1 MTHNLNGLED
11 ALGVVFKDKNLLKQA
26 LIHRS
31 WLNENPTSNLENNE
45 RLEFLGDA
53 VLELIVTEHLYNNY
67 PNPEGELTNWRAA
80 LVNYQNLA
88 QVAGTLGVN
97 EFLMLSRG
105 ESKDTGRAR
114 QVILANTMEA
124 LIGAVYLDH
133 GYKTAQ
139 KFVKENVLS
148 GLDYIIKNNLY
159 KDAKSSFQE
168 KSQEKHGIT
177 PIYKVIEETGPD
189 HDKIFTVGVYLENKL
204 VGQGQGP
211 SKQEA
216 EQKAA
221 EDALSK

>member
-1 MTHNLNGLED
+1 MEHLKKLED
-11 ALGVVFKDKNLLKQA
+11 ALGVVFKNKNLLKQA

-31 WLNENPTSNLENNE
+31 WLNENPESKLENNE

-88 QVAGTLGVN
+88 QVAGGLGIN

-133 GYKTAQ
+133 DYKTVQ

-189 HDKIFTVGVYLENKL
+189 HDKIFTVGVYLENNL
-204 VGQGQGP
+204 AGQGQGP

-221 EDALSK
+221 EDALGK

>member
-1 MTHNLNGLED
+1 
-11 ALGVVFKDKNLLKQA
+11 LGVVFKNKNLLKQA

-31 WLNENPTSNLENNE
+31 WLNENPESKLENNE

-88 QVAGTLGVN
+88 QVAGNLGVN

-114 QVILANTMEA
+114 QVILANTMES
-124 LIGAVYLDH
+124 LIGAVYLDQ

-148 GLDYIIKNNLY
+148 GLDYIIENNLY
-159 KDAKSSFQE
+159 KDAKSLFQE

-189 HDKIFTVGVYLENKL
+189 HDKIFTVGVYLEDKL
-204 VGQGQGP
+204 AGQGHGP

-221 EDALSK
+221 EDALAK

>member
-1 MTHNLNGLED
+1 MTHNLDGLED
-11 ALGVVFKDKNLLKQA
+11 ALGVVFKNKNLLKQA

-31 WLNENPTSNLENNE
+31 WLNENPESKLENNE

-53 VLELIVTEHLYNNY
+53 VLELVVTEHLYNNY

-124 LIGAVYLDH
+124 LIGAVYLDQ
-133 GYKTAQ
+133 GYKMAQ

-148 GLDYIIKNNLY
+148 GLDYIIENNLY

-168 KSQEKHGIT
+168 SSQEKHGIT

-189 HDKIFTVGVYLENKL
+189 HDKIFTVGVYLEDKL
-204 VGQGQGP
+204 AGQGQGP

-221 EDALSK
+221 EDALNR

>member
-1 MTHNLNGLED
+1 M
-11 ALGVVFKDKNLLKQA
+11 GVVFKNKNLLKQA

-31 WLNENPTSNLENNE
+31 WLNENPESKLENNE

-88 QVAGTLGVN
+88 QVAGNLGVN

-114 QVILANTMEA
+114 QVILANTMES
-124 LIGAVYLDH
+124 LIGAVYLDQ

-148 GLDYIIKNNLY
+148 GLDYIIENNLY
-159 KDAKSSFQE
+159 KDAKSLFQE

-189 HDKIFTVGVYLENKL
+189 HDKIFTVGVYLEDKL
-204 VGQGQGP
+204 AGQGHGP

-221 EDALSK
+221 EDALAK

>member
-1 MTHNLNGLED
+1 MESISRLED
-11 ALGVVFKDKNLLKQA
+11 ALGVVFKNKNLLRQA

-31 WLNENPTSNLENNE
+31 WLNENPESKLENNE

-88 QVAGTLGVN
+88 QVAGNLGVN

-114 QVILANTMEA
+114 QVILANTMES
-124 LIGAVYLDH
+124 LIGAVYLDQ

-148 GLDYIIKNNLY
+148 GLNYIIENNLY

-189 HDKIFTVGVYLENKL
+189 HDKIFTVGVYLEDKL
-204 VGQGQGP
+204 AGQGHGP

-221 EDALSK
+221 EDALQK

>member
-1 MTHNLNGLED
+1 MEHLKKLED
-11 ALGVVFKDKNLLKQA
+11 ALGVVFKNKNLLKQA

-31 WLNENPTSNLENNE
+31 WLNENPESKLENNE

-53 VLELIVTEHLYNNY
+53 VLELVVTEHLYNNY

-88 QVAGTLGVN
+88 QVAGGLGIN

-133 GYKTAQ
+133 DYKTVQ

-189 HDKIFTVGVYLENKL
+189 HDKIFTVGVYLENNL
-204 VGQGQGP
+204 AGQGQGP

-221 EDALSK
+221 EDALGK